1 MKKIPECCQV
11 IQEYVFPG
19 TFGDKEVRVASC
31 IPKDPNGVHIA
42 LLHGVHS
49 SANMGEHNKFR
60 LLSKLLSD
68 RGYTPW
74 LVETSRKIRNRQDF
88 SNDVSRW
95 IKKAF
100 SGKTFAQEQ
109 QDVSSAICGISAAN
123 VGKPVWIWGFS
134 LGGIIAL
141 SAAADNINCR
151 IKDGS
156 QVPERVILSGTGLV
170 AYEDV
175 EARMMSLPVLS
186 TLRSEITADMLS
198 NVSARGLIS
207 FRGSCDEIFS
217 EESCLGVLREVSL
230 PDREKHFFIIEGA
243 DHSFRSRYGKA
254 DPKIMKEMVDQ
265 IAKTWA

>member
-1 MKKIPECCQV
+1 MKKRLEYAN
-11 IQEYVFPG
+11 IQEYVTSG
-19 TFGDKEVRVASC
+19 TFGDKEVRIASC
-31 IPKDPNGVHIA
+31 SPKISNGIQIV

-60 LLSKLLSD
+60 FLSELLSEK
-68 RGYTPW
+68 GYTPW
-74 LVETSRKIRNRQDF
+74 LVETSRKIRNRHDF
-88 SNDVSRW
+88 SNDVSQW

-109 QDVSSAICGISAAN
+109 QDVFNAICDIRSATQ
-123 VGKPVWIWGFS
+123 GKPLWVWGFS

-141 SAAADNINCR
+141 SAVAKNINCLR
-151 IKDGS
+151 PDGS
-156 QVPERVILSGTGLV
+156 DFTEKVIVSGTGLV

-186 TLRSEITADMLS
+186 TLRSEIKDDMLS
-198 NVSARGLIS
+198 HVKLKGLIS

-217 EESCLGVLREVSL
+217 EASCIGVLREVSL
-230 PDREKHFFIIEGA
+230 PAREKHFFVIEGA

-254 DPKIMKEMVDQ
+254 DPSVMKEMVDG
-265 IAKTWA
+265 IAKTWN

>member
-1 MKKIPECCQV
+1 MEKRLEYSN
-11 IQEYVFPG
+11 IQEYVTSG
-19 TFGDKEVRVASC
+19 TFGDKEVRIASC
-31 IPKDPNGVHIA
+31 TPKIPNGIQIV

-60 LLSKLLSD
+60 FLSELLSEK
-68 RGYTPW
+68 GYTPW
-74 LVETSRKIRNRQDF
+74 LVETSRRIRNRQDF
-88 SNDVSRW
+88 LNDVSQW

-100 SGKTFAQEQ
+100 SEKTFAQEQ
-109 QDVSSAICGISAAN
+109 RDVFNAICDIRTATP
-123 VGKPVWIWGFS
+123 GKPLWIWGFS

>member
-1 MKKIPECCQV
+1 MEKRLEYSN
-11 IQEYVFPG
+11 IQEYVTSG

-31 IPKDPNGVHIA
+31 LPKIPNGIQVV

-60 LLSKLLSD
+60 FLSELLSEK
-68 RGYTPW
+68 GYTPW

-88 SNDVSRW
+88 SNDISQW

-100 SGKTFAQEQ
+100 TGKTFAQEQ
-109 QDVSSAICGISAAN
+109 QDVFNAICDIRTATP
-123 VGKPVWIWGFS
+123 GKPLWLWGFS

-141 SAAADNINCR
+141 SAAAENINCR
-151 IKDGS
+151 TEDCPLI
-156 QVPERVILSGTGLV
+156 PERVILSGTGFV

-186 TLRSEITADMLS
+186 TLRSRIASDMLS
-198 NVSARGLIS
+198 YVKVKGLIS

-217 EESCLGVLREVSL
+217 VESCLRVLREVSL
-230 PDREKHFFIIEGA
+230 QKGDKHFFLIEGA
-243 DHSFRSRYGKA
+243 DHSFRNRYGKA
-254 DPKIMKEMVDQ
+254 DPEIMKEMVDQ
-265 IAKTWA
+265 IAKTWV